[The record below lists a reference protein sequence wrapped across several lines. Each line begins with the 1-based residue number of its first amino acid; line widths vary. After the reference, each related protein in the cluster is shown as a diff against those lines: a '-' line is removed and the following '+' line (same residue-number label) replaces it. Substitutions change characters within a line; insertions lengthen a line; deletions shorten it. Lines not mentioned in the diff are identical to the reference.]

1 MYQVI
6 QDNTVINEFESI
18 LDAYLYIDSTAI
30 IKDFLQYYNELIF
43 QYKNINDFTSTLFNE
58 LSELNNQLNNL
69 YINFEEN
76 NIDNIKILFPFE
88 QEKYYL
94 IINHEKF
101 LSSIN
106 FILQTY
112 NSEYKI
118 QKSEYTLNE
127 ELKQYFYNNIS
138 EFLNITNQLIDNNLY
153 TTYLWQKN
161 LNKDAITIDNNI
173 ELQYDEKF
181 NINDVYNYIEAGII
195 YSANEYAILQLYI
208 NDIDNIINIINNN
221 IIFLNKLN
229 ISLNLKRI
237 LSKG

>member
-181 NINDVYNYIEAGII
+181 NINDAYNYIEAGII

>member
-161 LNKDAITIDNNI
+161 LNKDAIIIDNSI

-181 NINDVYNYIEAGII
+181 NINDAYNYIEAGII